1 MIQGN
6 LVSSWMGKFAGLTFI
21 LPEIGEIA
29 NVFITPIVS
38 NKLGIGPAL
47 LIGLA
52 TCVISYIACLF
63 LYCHLSEKKLRRDQ
77 KAIQKN
83 SPNDNDNSFSVS
95 QN

>member
-29 NVFITPIVS
+29 NVFITPIIS
-38 NKLGIGPAL
+38 KKLGIGPAL

-52 TCVISYIACLF
+52 TCVVSFFACLF
-63 LYCHLSEKKLRRDQ
+63 LYCYLRE
-77 KAIQKN
+77 KN
-83 SPNDNDNSFSVS
+83 SLNEHDNSFEW
-95 QN
+95 N